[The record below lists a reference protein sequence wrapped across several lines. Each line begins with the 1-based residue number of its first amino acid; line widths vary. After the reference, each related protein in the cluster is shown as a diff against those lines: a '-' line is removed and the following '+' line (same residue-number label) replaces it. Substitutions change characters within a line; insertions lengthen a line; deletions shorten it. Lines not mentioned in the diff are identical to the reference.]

1 MTTVTTNANT
11 LQSTTHDV
19 IIVKATY
26 TVKTEFAAQNQENIK
41 SFISDLKKVKGLRYE
56 VFVGDDGQTFHHL
69 AVSESA
75 DVQRQF
81 LALPSFLHFQKERD
95 KNLVGVPKLESIKS
109 VASTL

>member
-1 MTTVTTNANT
+1 MTTVTTKTNT
-11 LQSTTHDV
+11 RQSTSDV

-56 VFVGDDGQTFHHL
+56 IFLGDDGQTFHHL

-75 DVQRQF
+75 DVQREF

-95 KNLVGVPKLESIKS
+95 KNLVGEPKLESIKS
-109 VASTL
+109 VANTF